1 MNVQELKYILCIAR
15 HQNLTKAAQE
25 LYISQPTL
33 SKFLQRMERE
43 LDGKLFSRAG
53 NQYVPTYLGRRY
65 MEYARK
71 MLAVS
76 QDWERELSDLNAC
89 REGELNIALPLMRSS
104 CIIPEILPIFH
115 RKYPGVKV
123 NLLEETHA
131 IQEKLLQDEQLDF
144 GVFNESE
151 PHPKLT
157 YELLAKEQILL
168 VMSGDHPLAK
178 KAIRR
183 EGFRYPWIDLGLFGE
198 EAFILHPKE
207 QTTGRIALEQ
217 FEAYG
222 IAPPVL
228 IHTRST
234 QSSILLAEQGMG
246 VCFVPENYVKS
257 MQPAV
262 TPACFSIGETGIY
275 SNLSI
280 AYRKGAYLPV
290 YAQDF
295 IEIARDSINK
305 EEGEETCR
313 R

>member
-89 REGELNIALPLMRSS
+89 REGELNIAFPLMRSS
-104 CIIPEILPIFH
+104 CMIPKILPRFH

-144 GVFNESE
+144 GVLSE
-151 PHPKLT
+151 VDPHPKLT
-157 YELLAKEQILL
+157 YELLAREEILL
-168 VMSGDHPLAK
+168 VMSRNHPLAGEAVRK
-178 KAIRR
+178 K
-183 EGFRYPWIDLGLFGE
+183 EGRYPWIDLGLFGE
-198 EAFILHPKE
+198 EEFILHPKE

-217 FEAYG
+217 FAAYG
-222 IAPPVL
+222 IDPPVL
-228 IHTRST
+228 IRTRST
-234 QSSILLAEQGMG
+234 QSSILLASRGMG

-257 MQPAV
+257 MESEV
-262 TPACFSIGETGIY
+262 DPACFSIGEEGIY
-275 SNLSI
+275 SHLSI
-280 AYRKGAYLPV
+280 AYRKGVYLPA

-295 IEIARDSINK
+295 IEIARDSVNTK
-305 EEGEETCR
+305 EGEA
-313 R
+313 